1 MLGLAYPQAMSIVKS
16 CTDAAMQLGF
26 PEARIPLAQAVILL
40 ANSPK
45 SNSAISA
52 IDEALSDLKLG
63 TLEIF
68 QIT

>member
-1 MLGLAYPQAMSIVKS
+1 
-16 CTDAAMQLGF
+16 MQLGF

-52 IDEALSDLKLG
+52 IDEALSDLKTG
-63 TLEIF
+63 NIGDI